1 MNDSD
6 ALKIVRERTK
16 NSANIV
22 LTPHAKLRCKQRKI
36 TLLQIIKCLERGIV
50 SEPVHI
56 NAHGNWQLN
65 LSCRAAGEDIT
76 CSVAIDTTRLLIII
90 TTF

>member
-1 MNDSD
+1 MNDRD
-6 ALKIVRERTK
+6 ALQIVKNRAR

-36 TLLQIIKCLERGIV
+36 TLFQIIKCLQLGVI
-50 SEPVHI
+50 SEPVHT
-56 NAHGNWQLN
+56 NSHGNWQLN
-65 LSCRAAGEDIT
+65 ITRRAAGEEIT
-76 CSVAIDTTRLLIII
+76 CSVAIDTENLLIII